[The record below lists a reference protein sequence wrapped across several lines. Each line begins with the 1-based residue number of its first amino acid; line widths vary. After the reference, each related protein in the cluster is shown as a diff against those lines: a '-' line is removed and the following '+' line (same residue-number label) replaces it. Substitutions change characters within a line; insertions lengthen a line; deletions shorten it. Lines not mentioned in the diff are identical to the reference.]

1 MKKTNTFIILIIL
14 SLTTFSQDYY
24 PLIEEE
30 KTWNVMTVVP
40 SGDWPPFDTTYY
52 TVNYFVTGD
61 STLNNIEYK
70 KIYTSDEEM
79 PTYWTLNGLIRED
92 STKKVWYKSNA
103 YDYEVLLYDFS
114 LAPGDSLKLGFD
126 TTFYYLVDS
135 ITTEIIDGSQR
146 DKYWISQDDYYW
158 HETWIEGIGS
168 NKGIINGV
176 MATAVGG
183 WTWLLC
189 MSEDG
194 ELIYMNPNYESCYL
208 ITGINKID
216 KPIIQIYP
224 NPAKKLLRIE
234 NITNIE
240 IESISI
246 TNINGQIIKQFDSR
260 KNQLDISG
268 ISSGFYFLKVSY
280 KNGELTEKIIIE

>member
-1 MKKTNTFIILIIL
+1 M
-14 SLTTFSQDYY
+14 TTFSQDYY

-40 SGDWPPFDTTYY
+40 SGDWPPFDTTYF
-52 TVNYFVTGD
+52 TVNYYITGD
-61 STLNNIEYK
+61 STLNNIDYK

-126 TTFYYLVDS
+126 TAFYYTVDS
-135 ITTEIIDGSQR
+135 ITTEMIDGSQR
-146 DKYWISQDDYYW
+146 NKYWISQDDYYW

-194 ELIYMNPNYESCYL
+194 ELIFMNQNYESCYL

-234 NITNIE
+234 NTTNIE

-246 TNINGQIIKQFDSR
+246 TNINGQIIKQFNSR
-260 KNQLDISG
+260 KKQLDISE
-268 ISSGFYFLKVSY
+268 ISSGFYFLKISY
-280 KNGELTEKIIIE
+280 ENGELTEKIIIE